1 MMEPTATKAETA
13 DLERMELDVERLLVP
28 VAPSLDYRQRLRQ
41 ALLAASSES
50 PRAILV
56 RSRSKFGAWLLSVAS
71 AAMVGLVIQ
80 SVIRAIN
87 RQR

>member
-1 MMEPTATKAETA
+1 MTPTAAQANSE
-13 DLERMELDVERLLVP
+13 DLKRLELDVERLLVP

-41 ALLAASSES
+41 ALLAASAES

-56 RSRSKFGAWLLSVAS
+56 RSRSRIGAWLLSIAS
-71 AAMVGLVIQ
+71 AAAIGLAIQ
-80 SVIRAIN
+80 SLIRALH